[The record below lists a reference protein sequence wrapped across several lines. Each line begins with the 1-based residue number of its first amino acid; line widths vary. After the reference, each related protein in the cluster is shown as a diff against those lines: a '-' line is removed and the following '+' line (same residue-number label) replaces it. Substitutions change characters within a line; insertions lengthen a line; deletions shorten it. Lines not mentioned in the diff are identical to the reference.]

1 MPAAMQTGL
10 GRQHQ
15 ASFEAMFY
23 DSEDQDT
30 SYDYPVLKNPLPLSW
45 LDRWAAWTAHIVQQA

>member
-1 MPAAMQTGL
+1 MQTGL